1 MPCFS
6 TQLSGGGQFLIGVH
20 IFDAMSDHQSDGRQ
34 LDLKN
39 QKLYTALID
48 TGAVGTC
55 IADEVAKELNL
66 IPTCKKQMK
75 TAGDPVVCDEYDI
88 HIAIPVTE
96 ITSYRHVADSSGA
109 TRYVPSE
116 GVTHVKAWKSSVLGL
131 PQQVENRGYD
141 CLLGMDVLA
150 ACSFQYANGNLT
162 ICF

>member
-6 TQLSGGGQFLIGVH
+6 TQLRVGGQFIIGVH
-20 IFDAMSDHQSDGRQ
+20 IFDAMNDHQDGQGQ
-34 LDLKN
+34 LSLNN
-39 QKLYTALID
+39 QKLYRALID
-48 TGAVGTC
+48 TGAAGTC
-55 IADEVAKELNL
+55 IAEEVAKELNL
-66 IPTCKKQMK
+66 IPTCKKQMR

-96 ITSYRHVADSSGA
+96 ITSYKHVADSGGA

-131 PQQVENRGYD
+131 PQQRESRGYD

-150 ACSFQYANGNLT
+150 ACSFQYTGGNLT